1 MAGEISKYAM
11 ESAYKDVE
19 RDALTR
25 TVAQENPK
33 AILLGGQ
40 PGAGKS
46 ALAAEAVRELRANG
60 GAVVID
66 ADRMREENPRYKQL
80 SREDPQNAADRT
92 QKEAGEWATR
102 LTLAAVENRR
112 NLVVDGTMRS
122 PENIRDLT
130 TRLKENGYEVEA
142 RVLAVNAETSITRA
156 RLRFE
161 EQVAERGT
169 GRFVNKEQH
178 DNAYTGMVE
187 SVRALERDKLT
198 DSVRVYDANQR
209 QIYENHNARGDWQK
223 KAEAVQT
230 LEQERGR
237 AWTHAE
243 RRDYVSALYDIN
255 TLAKHR
261 EGVRDNVT
269 YAVYTSRDGKT
280 VVETNNVYEAAR
292 VFREAKAEDQP
303 SLIRTERGLNGRES
317 ASIPGQN
324 NYKEYAGQREYGK
337 SLGGNDEDLKRAYA
351 EALRTEHERA
361 TRPALAD
368 REELAAKLET
378 ARGDLTRFEQS
389 ATYQRAHAF
398 DQLAKREALE
408 RHPELDGAYKQ
419 LHDIKQSWTPQ
430 TTQDQRET
438 SYFNARA
445 QLSEQLHRGRVPEG
459 NVTLDESRRVIDMT
473 ANHRGLMVRDAQEL
487 KQDVKGEVVATSSHH
502 ALVKMSDMVAVRYEK
517 SGLDRDAQV
526 GEKLTIQHGNEKSQ
540 VYEQGKEPAHE
551 NARDVGRDMG
561 R

>member
-1 MAGEISKYAM
+1 MAGEVSKYAM

-19 RDALTR
+19 RDALAR
-25 TVAQENPK
+25 TTAQESPK

-40 PGAGKS
+40 PGSGKS
-46 ALAAEAVRELRANG
+46 ALAAEALRELRANG

-80 SREDPQNAADRT
+80 SREDPQHAADRT

-130 TRLKENGYEVEA
+130 TRLKEQGYEVEA
-142 RVLAVNAETSITRA
+142 RVLAVNPETSMTRA

-178 DNAYTGMVE
+178 DNAYNGMVE

-209 QIYENHNARGDWQK
+209 QIYENSQERGEWK
-223 KAEAVQT
+223 RRAAAVEVV
-230 LEQERGR
+230 EQERGR

-243 RRDYVSALYDIN
+243 RRDYVSALDDIN
-255 TLAKHR
+255 TLAKQR

-269 YAVYTSRDGKT
+269 YAD
-280 VVETNNVYEAAR
+280 
-292 VFREAKAEDQP
+292 
-303 SLIRTERGLNGRES
+303 
-317 ASIPGQN
+317 
-324 NYKEYAGQREYGK
+324 
-337 SLGGNDEDLKRAYA
+337 
-351 EALRTEHERA
+351 ALRPEHERTA
-361 TRPALAD
+361 RPVLAD
-368 REELAAKLET
+368 REELAAKLEA
-378 ARGDLTRFEQS
+378 ARNDLARFEQTP
-389 ATYQRAHAF
+389 AYQRAQAF
-398 DQLAKREALE
+398 DQLTKREALE

-430 TTQDQRET
+430 TSQDQRET

-445 QLSEQLHRGRVPEG
+445 ELSEQLHRGRVPEG
-459 NVTLDESRRVIDMT
+459 NVTLDESRRVIDM
-473 ANHRGLMVRDAQEL
+473 AASHQGLVVRDAQEL

-517 SGLDRDAQV
+517 GGLDREVRV
-526 GEKLTIQHGNEKSQ
+526 GEKVTIQHGNEKGQ
-540 VYEQGKEPAHE
+540 VYEQGKEPARE

>member
-1 MAGEISKYAM
+1 MAGEISKSTM

-19 RDALTR
+19 RDALAR
-25 TVAQENPK
+25 TTAQENPK

-40 PGAGKS
+40 PGSGKS
-46 ALAAEAVRELRANG
+46 VLAAEAVRELRANG

-80 SREDPQNAADRT
+80 SRVDPQNAADRT
-92 QKEAGEWATR
+92 QKEAGEWAIR
-102 LTLAAVENRR
+102 LTVAAVENRR

-130 TRLKENGYEVEA
+130 SQLKDKGYEVEA
-142 RVLAVNAETSITRA
+142 RVMAVNPETSAIRA

-187 SVRALERDKLT
+187 SVRALERDRLA

-209 QIYENHNARGDWQK
+209 QIYEHSQERGGLK
-223 KAEAVQT
+223 GKAEAVQV

-243 RRDYVSALYDIN
+243 RRDYVSALDDIN
-255 TLAKHR
+255 ALAKQR

-269 YAVYTSRDGKT
+269 YIVGGAAAKNDAKDYS
-280 VVETNNVYEAAR
+280 NVNDAAR
-292 VFREAKAEDQP
+292 AFREAKAEDQP
-303 SLIRTERGLNGRES
+303 YVIRIERLPNGRES
-317 ASIPGQN
+317 TSTPGQTT
-324 NYKEYAGQREYGK
+324 YAERDGVREYSK
-337 SLGGNDEDLKRAYA
+337 SIDGRDEAFRRAYA
-351 EALRTEHERA
+351 EALRPEQERA
-361 TRPALAD
+361 VRPVLAD
-368 REELAAKLET
+368 RDELAVKLVA
-378 ARGDLTRFEQS
+378 ARNDLARFEQ
-389 ATYQRAHAF
+389 TPIYQRAQAF
-398 DQLAKREALE
+398 DHLTKREALA
-408 RHPELDGAYKQ
+408 RHPELDGTYKQ
-419 LHDIKQSWTPQ
+419 LHDIRQGFSQTP
-430 TTQDQRET
+430 QDQRET
-438 SYFNARA
+438 SYFKARA
-445 QLSEQLHRGRVPEG
+445 ELSEQLHRGRVPDG
-459 NVTLDESRRVIDMT
+459 NVSLDESRRVIDM
-473 ANHRGLMVRDAQEL
+473 AASHRGLVVRDAQEL
-487 KQDVKGEVVATSSHH
+487 KQDVKGEVVASSSHH

-517 SGLDRDAQV
+517 DGLDRGVRV
-526 GEKLTIQHGNEKSQ
+526 GEKVTIQHGNEKSQ
-540 VYEQGKEPAHE
+540 VYEQGKEPARD

>member
-1 MAGEISKYAM
+1 MAGEVSKYAM

-19 RDALTR
+19 RDALAR
-25 TVAQENPK
+25 TTPQEHPK

-46 ALAAEAVRELRANG
+46 ALAAEAVRELRASG

-80 SREDPQNAADRT
+80 SKEDPQNAADRT

-102 LTLAAVENRR
+102 LTMAAVENRR

-122 PENIRDLT
+122 PENIRDLAV
-130 TRLKENGYEVEA
+130 RLKENGYEVEA
-142 RVLAVNAETSITRA
+142 RVLAVNPETSMTRA

-178 DNAYTGMVE
+178 DNAYAGMVE

-209 QIYENHNARGDWQK
+209 QIYENRQERGDWQK
-223 KAEAVQT
+223 KADAVRV
-230 LEQERGR
+230 LEQERTR
-237 AWTHAE
+237 PWTHAE
-243 RRDYVSALYDIN
+243 RRDYVTALEDIN
-255 TLAKHR
+255 ALAKQR

-269 YAVYTSRDGKT
+269 YT
-280 VVETNNVYEAAR
+280 VGTVAKNDPKEYSNVHEAAR
-292 VFREAKAEDQP
+292 AFRDAKAEDQP
-303 SLIRTERGLNGRES
+303 YVIRTERQPNGRES
-317 ASIPGQN
+317 ASTPGQTT
-324 NYKEYAGQREYGK
+324 YTEKDGHREYSK
-337 SLGGNDEDLKRAYA
+337 WIGGNDEALKRAYA
-351 EALRTEHERA
+351 EAQRPEHERGI
-361 TRPALAD
+361 RPALAD
-368 REELAAKLET
+368 RDELAAKLDA
-378 ARGDLTRFEQS
+378 ARHDLARFEQS
-389 ATYQRAHAF
+389 TTYQRAQAF
-398 DQLAKREALE
+398 DQLTKREALE

-430 TTQDQRET
+430 TSQDQRET
-438 SYFNARA
+438 SYFTARA
-445 QLSEQLHRGRVPEG
+445 ELSEQLHRGHIPQG
-459 NVTLDESRRVIDMT
+459 NVTLDESRRVIDMA
-473 ANHRGLMVRDAQEL
+473 ANYRGLMVRDAQEL

-517 SGLDRDAQV
+517 GSLDRDVQV
-526 GEKLTIQHGNEKSQ
+526 GEKLTIRHGNEKSQ
-540 VYEQGKEPAHE
+540 VYEQGKEPVRE
-551 NARDVGRDMG
+551 NARDMGRDMG

>member
-1 MAGEISKYAM
+1 M

-19 RDALTR
+19 RDALAR
-25 TVAQENPK
+25 TTPQEHPK

-46 ALAAEAVRELRANG
+46 ALAAEAVRELRASG

-80 SREDPQNAADRT
+80 SKEDPQNAADRT

-102 LTLAAVENRR
+102 LTMAAVENRR

-122 PENIRDLT
+122 PENIRDLAA
-130 TRLKENGYEVEA
+130 RLKDNGYEVEA
-142 RVLAVNAETSITRA
+142 RVLAVNPETSMTRA

-178 DNAYTGMVE
+178 DNAYVGMVE

-209 QIYENHNARGDWQK
+209 QIYENRQERGDWQK
-223 KAEAVQT
+223 KAEAVRV
-230 LEQERGR
+230 LEQERTR
-237 AWTHAE
+237 PWTHAE
-243 RRDYVSALYDIN
+243 RRDYVSALEDIN
-255 TLAKHR
+255 ALAKQR

-269 YAVYTSRDGKT
+269 YT
-280 VVETNNVYEAAR
+280 VGTVAKNDPKEYSNVHEAAR
-292 VFREAKAEDQP
+292 AFRDAKAEDQP
-303 SLIRTERGLNGRES
+303 YVIRTERQSNGRES
-317 ASIPGQN
+317 ASTPGQTA
-324 NYKEYAGQREYGK
+324 YTEKDGHREYSK
-337 SLGGNDEDLKRAYA
+337 WIGGNDEALKRAYA
-351 EALRTEHERA
+351 EAQRPEHERN
-361 TRPALAD
+361 TRPVLAD
-368 REELAAKLET
+368 RDELVAKLDA
-378 ARGDLTRFEQS
+378 ARNDLARFEQS
-389 ATYQRAHAF
+389 ATYQRAQAF
-398 DQLAKREALE
+398 DQLTKREALE

-430 TTQDQRET
+430 TSQDQRET
-438 SYFNARA
+438 SYFTARA
-445 QLSEQLHRGRVPEG
+445 ELSEQLHRGHIPQG
-459 NVTLDESRRVIDMT
+459 NVTLDESRRVIDMA

-517 SGLDRDAQV
+517 GSLDRDVQV
-526 GEKLTIQHGNEKSQ
+526 GEKLTIQHGNGKNQ
-540 VYEQGKEPAHE
+540 VYEQGKEPARE
-551 NARDVGRDMG
+551 SARDMG

>member
-1 MAGEISKYAM
+1 MAGEVSKYAM

-25 TVAQENPK
+25 TTPQENPK

-46 ALAAEAVRELRANG
+46 ALAAEAIRELRANG

-80 SREDPQNAADRT
+80 SRDDPQHAADRT

-130 TRLKENGYEVEA
+130 ARLKEHGYEVEA
-142 RVLAVNAETSITRA
+142 RVLAVNPETSMTRA

-178 DNAYTGMVE
+178 DNAYAGMVE
-187 SVRALERDKLT
+187 SVRALERDKLA

-209 QIYENHNARGDWQK
+209 QIYENSQERGDWKK

-230 LEQERGR
+230 LEQERDR

-255 TLAKHR
+255 TLAKYR
-261 EGVRDNVT
+261 EGERDNVT

-280 VVETNNVYEAAR
+280 HAETNNVYEAAR
-292 VFREAKAEDQP
+292 AFRDAKAEDQP
-303 SLIRTERGLNGRES
+303 TLIRTERGLNGRES
-317 ASIPGQN
+317 ASMPGQHS
-324 NYKEYAGQREYGK
+324 YTEYAGQREYGK
-337 SLGGNDEDLKRAYA
+337 SLGGNDEGLKRAYA
-351 EALRTEHERA
+351 EALRPENERA
-361 TRPALAD
+361 ERPALAD

-378 ARGDLTRFEQS
+378 ARGDLTKFEQGT
-389 ATYQRAHAF
+389 TYQRAHAF

-419 LHDIKQSWTPQ
+419 LHDIKQGWTPQ

-445 QLSEQLHRGRVPEG
+445 QLSEQLHRGQVPEG
-459 NVTLDESRRVIDMT
+459 SVTLDESRRVLDVA
-473 ANHRGLMVRDAQEL
+473 ANYRGLMVRDAQEL

-502 ALVKMSDMVAVRYEK
+502 ALVKMSDMMAVRYEK
-517 SGLDRDAQV
+517 GDLDRDVRV
-526 GEKLTIQHGNEKSQ
+526 GEKLAIQHGNEKNQ
-540 VYEQGKEPAHE
+540 VHEQGKEPTRE

>member
-1 MAGEISKYAM
+1 MAGEVSKYAM

-19 RDALTR
+19 RDALAR
-25 TVAQENPK
+25 TTPQEHPK

-46 ALAAEAVRELRANG
+46 ALAAEAVRELRASG

-80 SREDPQNAADRT
+80 SKEDPQNAADRT

-102 LTLAAVENRR
+102 LTMAAVDNRR

-122 PENIRDLT
+122 PENIRDLA
-130 TRLKENGYEVEA
+130 TRLKDNGYEVEA
-142 RVLAVNAETSITRA
+142 RVLAVNPETSMTRA

-178 DNAYTGMVE
+178 DNAYAGMVE
-187 SVRALERDKLT
+187 SVRALERDKLV

-209 QIYENHNARGDWQK
+209 QIYENRQERGDWQK
-223 KAEAVQT
+223 KAEAVQV
-230 LEQERGR
+230 LEQERTR
-237 AWTHAE
+237 AWTHSE
-243 RRDYVSALYDIN
+243 RRDYVSALEDIN
-255 TLAKHR
+255 ALAKQR

-269 YAVYTSRDGKT
+269 YT
-280 VVETNNVYEAAR
+280 VGTVAKNDPKEYSNVHEAAR
-292 VFREAKAEDQP
+292 AFRDAKAEDQP
-303 SLIRTERGLNGRES
+303 YVIRTERLPNGRES
-317 ASIPGQN
+317 ASTPGQTT
-324 NYKEYAGQREYGK
+324 YTEKDGVREYGK
-337 SLGGNDEDLKRAYA
+337 YIGGNDEALKRAYA
-351 EALRTEHERA
+351 EAQHERS
-361 TRPALAD
+361 TRPILAD
-368 REELAAKLET
+368 RDELAAKLDA
-378 ARGDLTRFEQS
+378 ARNDLARFEQT
-389 ATYQRAHAF
+389 ATYRRAQAF
-398 DQLAKREALE
+398 DQLTKREALE

-430 TTQDQRET
+430 TSQDQRET
-438 SYFNARA
+438 SYFTARA
-445 QLSEQLHRGRVPEG
+445 ELSEQLHRGHIPQG
-459 NVTLDESRRVIDMT
+459 NVTLDESRRVIDMA

-517 SGLDRDAQV
+517 GGLDRDVQV

-540 VYEQGKEPAHE
+540 VYEQGKEPAREH
-551 NARDVGRDMG
+551 ARDMGRDMG

>member
-1 MAGEISKYAM
+1 MAGEVSKYAM
-11 ESAYKDVE
+11 ERAYKDVE
-19 RDALTR
+19 RDALAR
-25 TVAQENPK
+25 TTPQEHPK

-46 ALAAEAVRELRANG
+46 ALAAEAVRELRASG

-80 SREDPQNAADRT
+80 SKEDPQNAADRT

-102 LTLAAVENRR
+102 LTMAAVENRR

-122 PENIRDLT
+122 PENIRDLAM
-130 TRLKENGYEVEA
+130 RLKDNGYEVEA
-142 RVLAVNAETSITRA
+142 RVLAVNPETSMTRA

-178 DNAYTGMVE
+178 DNAYAGMAE

-209 QIYENHNARGDWQK
+209 QIYENRQERGDWQR
-223 KAEAVQT
+223 KAEAVRV
-230 LEQERGR
+230 LEQERTR
-237 AWTHAE
+237 PWTHSE
-243 RRDYVSALYDIN
+243 RRDYVTALEDIN
-255 TLAKHR
+255 ALAKQR

-269 YAVYTSRDGKT
+269 YT
-280 VVETNNVYEAAR
+280 VGTVAKNDPKEYSNVHEAAR
-292 VFREAKAEDQP
+292 AFRDAKAEDQP
-303 SLIRTERGLNGRES
+303 YVIRTERQPNGRES
-317 ASIPGQN
+317 ASTPGQTT
-324 NYKEYAGQREYGK
+324 YTEKDGHREYSK
-337 SLGGNDEDLKRAYA
+337 WIGGNDEALKRAYA
-351 EALRTEHERA
+351 EAQRPEHERGI
-361 TRPALAD
+361 RPALAD
-368 REELAAKLET
+368 RDELAAKLDA
-378 ARGDLTRFEQS
+378 ARHDLARFEQS
-389 ATYQRAHAF
+389 TTYQRAQAF
-398 DQLAKREALE
+398 DQLTKREALE

-430 TTQDQRET
+430 TSQDQRET
-438 SYFNARA
+438 SYFTARA
-445 QLSEQLHRGRVPEG
+445 ELSEQLHRGHIPQG
-459 NVTLDESRRVIDMT
+459 NVTLDESRRVIDMA
-473 ANHRGLMVRDAQEL
+473 ANYRGLMVRDAQEL

-517 SGLDRDAQV
+517 GSLDRDVQV
-526 GEKLTIQHGNEKSQ
+526 GEKLTIRHGNEKSQ
-540 VYEQGKEPAHE
+540 VYEQGKEPVRE
-551 NARDVGRDMG
+551 NARDMGRDMG

>member
-1 MAGEISKYAM
+1 MAGEVSKYAM

-19 RDALTR
+19 RDALAR
-25 TVAQENPK
+25 TTAQENPK

-40 PGAGKS
+40 PGSGKS
-46 ALAAEAVRELRANG
+46 ALAAEAIRELRANG

-80 SREDPQNAADRT
+80 SREDPQHAADRT

-130 TRLKENGYEVEA
+130 TRLKEQGYEVEA
-142 RVLAVNAETSITRA
+142 RVLAVNPETSVTRA

-178 DNAYTGMVE
+178 DNAYNGMVE

-209 QIYENHNARGDWQK
+209 QIYENSQERGEWK
-223 KAEAVQT
+223 RRAAAVDV

-243 RRDYVSALYDIN
+243 RRDYVSALDDIN
-255 TLAKHR
+255 TLAKQR

-269 YAVYTSRDGKT
+269 YT
-280 VVETNNVYEAAR
+280 VGTVAKNDAKDYSNVNEAAR
-292 VFREAKAEDQP
+292 AFRDAKAEDQP
-303 SLIRTERGLNGRES
+303 YVIRTERLPNGRES
-317 ASIPGQN
+317 ASTLGQTT
-324 NYKEYAGQREYGK
+324 YTEKEGVREYGK
-337 SLGGNDEDLKRAYA
+337 YIGGNDEALKRAYA
-351 EALRTEHERA
+351 DALRPEQERTA
-361 TRPALAD
+361 RPVLAD
-368 REELAAKLET
+368 RDELAAKLEA
-378 ARGDLTRFEQS
+378 ARNDLAHFEQTP
-389 ATYQRAHAF
+389 AYQRAQAF
-398 DQLAKREALE
+398 DQLTKREALE

-430 TTQDQRET
+430 TSQDQRET

-445 QLSEQLHRGRVPEG
+445 ELSEQLHRGRVPEG
-459 NVTLDESRRVIDMT
+459 SVTVDESRRVIDM
-473 ANHRGLMVRDAQEL
+473 AASHRGLVVRDAQEL

-517 SGLDRDAQV
+517 EGLDRDVRV
-526 GEKLTIQHGNEKSQ
+526 GEKVTIQHGNEKSQ
-540 VYEQGKEPAHE
+540 VYEQGKEPARE

>member
-1 MAGEISKYAM
+1 MAGEVSKYTM

-19 RDALTR
+19 RDALAR
-25 TVAQENPK
+25 TIAQDNPK

-40 PGAGKS
+40 PGSGKS
-46 ALAAEAVRELRANG
+46 ALAAEAIRELRASG

-80 SREDPQNAADRT
+80 SREDPQHAADRT

-130 TRLKENGYEVEA
+130 TRLKDQGYEVEA
-142 RVLAVNAETSITRA
+142 RVLAVDPETSVTRA

-198 DSVRVYDANQR
+198 DTVRVYDANQR
-209 QIYENHNARGDWQK
+209 QIYENSQERGDWRK
-223 KAEAVQT
+223 RAEAVQV

-243 RRDYVSALYDIN
+243 RRDYVSALDDIN
-255 TLAKHR
+255 TLAKQR
-261 EGVRDNVT
+261 EGIRDNVT
-269 YAVYTSRDGKT
+269 YTVGTVAKNDTKVYS
-280 VVETNNVYEAAR
+280 NVNDAAR
-292 VFREAKAEDQP
+292 AFRDAKAEDRP
-303 SLIRTERGLNGRES
+303 YLIRTERLLNGRES
-317 ASIPGQN
+317 ASTPGQTS
-324 NYKEYAGQREYGK
+324 YAEKEGHREYGK
-337 SLGGNDEDLKRAYA
+337 WIGGNDEALKRAYA
-351 EALRTEHERA
+351 EAQRPEHERA
-361 TRPALAD
+361 ARPVLAD
-368 REELAAKLET
+368 RDELAAKLES
-378 ARGDLTRFEQS
+378 ARNDLARFEQTP
-389 ATYQRAHAF
+389 AYQRAQAF
-398 DQLAKREALE
+398 DQLTKREALE

-419 LHDIKQSWTPQ
+419 LHDIKQGWTPQ

-445 QLSEQLHRGRVPEG
+445 ELSAQLHRGHVPEG
-459 NVTLDESRRVIDMT
+459 NVTLDESRRVADM
-473 ANHRGLMVRDAQEL
+473 AASHRGLVVRDAQEL

-517 SGLDRDAQV
+517 EGLDRDVRV
-526 GEKLTIQHGNEKSQ
+526 GENVTIQHGNEKSQ
-540 VYEQGKEPAHE
+540 VYEQGKEPARE

>member
-1 MAGEISKYAM
+1 MAGEVSKYAM

-19 RDALTR
+19 RDALAR
-25 TVAQENPK
+25 TTAQENPK

-40 PGAGKS
+40 PGSGKS
-46 ALAAEAVRELRANG
+46 ALAAEAIRELRANG

-80 SREDPQNAADRT
+80 SREDPQHAADRT

-122 PENIRDLT
+122 PENLRDLT
-130 TRLKENGYEVEA
+130 THLKENGYEVEA

-209 QIYENHNARGDWQK
+209 QIYANHNAHGDWQK

-230 LEQERGR
+230 LEQERAR
-237 AWTHAE
+237 AWTHGE
-243 RRDYVSALYDIN
+243 RRDYVSALDDIN
-255 TLAKHR
+255 TLAKQR

-269 YAVYTSRDGKT
+269 YTVGAVAKNDAKDYS
-280 VVETNNVYEAAR
+280 NVHEAAR
-292 VFREAKAEDQP
+292 AFRDAKAEDQP
-303 SLIRTERGLNGRES
+303 YVIRTERLPNGREA
-317 ASIPGQN
+317 ASTPGQTS
-324 NYKEYAGQREYGK
+324 YTEKDGHREYGK
-337 SLGGNDEDLKRAYA
+337 WIGGNDEVLKRAYA
-351 EALRTEHERA
+351 EAQRPEHERGA
-361 TRPALAD
+361 RPALAD
-368 REELAAKLET
+368 REELAAKVNA
-378 ARGDLTRFEQS
+378 ARNDLAKFEQTT
-389 ATYQRAHAF
+389 TYQRAQAF
-398 DQLAKREALE
+398 DQLTKREALE

-430 TTQDQRET
+430 TSQDQRET

-459 NVTLDESRRVIDMT
+459 NVTLDESRRVIDVA

-487 KQDVKGEVVATSSHH
+487 KQDVKGEVVATSSQH

-517 SGLDRDAQV
+517 SGLDRDVQV

-540 VYEQGKEPAHE
+540 VYEQGKEPARE

>member
-1 MAGEISKYAM
+1 MAGEVSKYAM

-19 RDALTR
+19 RDALAR
-25 TVAQENPK
+25 TTPQEHPK

-46 ALAAEAVRELRANG
+46 ALAAEAVRELRASG

-80 SREDPQNAADRT
+80 SKEDPQNAADRT

-102 LTLAAVENRR
+102 LTMAAVENRR

-122 PENIRDLT
+122 PENIRDLAA
-130 TRLKENGYEVEA
+130 RLKDNGYEVEA
-142 RVLAVNAETSITRA
+142 RVLAVNPETSMTRA

-178 DNAYTGMVE
+178 DNAYVGMVE

-209 QIYENHNARGDWQK
+209 QIYENRQERGDWQK
-223 KAEAVQT
+223 KAEAVRV
-230 LEQERGR
+230 LEQERTR
-237 AWTHAE
+237 PWTHAE
-243 RRDYVSALYDIN
+243 RRDYVSALEDIN
-255 TLAKHR
+255 ALAKQR

-269 YAVYTSRDGKT
+269 YT
-280 VVETNNVYEAAR
+280 VGTVAKNDPKEYSNVHEAAR
-292 VFREAKAEDQP
+292 AFRDAKAEDQP
-303 SLIRTERGLNGRES
+303 YVIRTERQSNGRES
-317 ASIPGQN
+317 ASTPGQTA
-324 NYKEYAGQREYGK
+324 YTEKDGHREYSK
-337 SLGGNDEDLKRAYA
+337 WIGGNDEALKRAYA
-351 EALRTEHERA
+351 EAQRPEHERN
-361 TRPALAD
+361 TRPVLAD
-368 REELAAKLET
+368 RDELVAKLDA
-378 ARGDLTRFEQS
+378 ARNDLARFEQS
-389 ATYQRAHAF
+389 ATYQRAQAF
-398 DQLAKREALE
+398 DQLTKREALE

-430 TTQDQRET
+430 TSQDQRET
-438 SYFNARA
+438 SYFTARA
-445 QLSEQLHRGRVPEG
+445 ELSEQLHRGHIPQG
-459 NVTLDESRRVIDMT
+459 NVTLDESRRVIDMA

-517 SGLDRDAQV
+517 GSLDRDVQV
-526 GEKLTIQHGNEKSQ
+526 GEKLTIQHGNGKNQ
-540 VYEQGKEPAHE
+540 VYEQGKEPARE
-551 NARDVGRDMG
+551 SARDMG